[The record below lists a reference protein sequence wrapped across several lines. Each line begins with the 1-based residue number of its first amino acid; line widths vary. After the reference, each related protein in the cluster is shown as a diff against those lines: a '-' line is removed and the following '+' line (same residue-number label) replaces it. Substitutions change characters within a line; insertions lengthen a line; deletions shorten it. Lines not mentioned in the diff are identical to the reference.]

1 MVHLVFKYSL
11 FFFVIILLHSCKNKS
26 NENTEEEFTSCNVID
41 SLQNVGYEIT
51 KKINYFEL
59 QPYSSNIN
67 CDNDTNLYA
76 VKRSTDT
83 ISILEFSNNN
93 IYENRLLTKYS
104 DNFFIEKQVTE
115 NKEVGETDFVTI
127 YYSNKKIIIT
137 IITNSNFSDNAIR
150 SYLKDVFIIDTN
162 FVTNYTYIFNSD
174 LHIQDHNIL
183 LTENQLIELDNNNA
197 KAMFFNKNNVKKY
210 IYVNKDFAKEDTFIY
225 QYFLLP
231 DIKGSKA
238 SDFFR

>member
-11 FFFVIILLHSCKNKS
+11 IFFVIILLNSCKNKS
-26 NENTEEEFTSCNVID
+26 TENTEEEFTSCNAID

-59 QPYSSNIN
+59 LPYSSNIN

-137 IITNSNFSDNAIR
+137 IITNNNFSDNATR

-183 LTENQLIELDNNNA
+183 LTEKQLIELDDNNA

-210 IYVNKDFAKEDTFIY
+210 IYVNKDFAKEDTHIY

-231 DIKGSKA
+231 NIKGAKA
-238 SDFFR
+238 SDVFR